1 MHHLHKICL
10 FNGLVHAIVL
20 KIQNGYFH
28 GSEQLMKVQDCLRDH
43 VPIRCTGLTL
53 VMGQTLLHSLSI
65 RSKVDN
71 VKSTR
76 VSTPSSLST
85 PSSYYTLD
93 HPLKTNCIGHLAE
106 GIFAKINPSSS
117 TSSVMKK
124 QQIKHLKQ
132 LILKSLCGAV
142 VRHIRSAKKSASSP
156 TQLYYKKI
164 KYSA

>member
-1 MHHLHKICL
+1 
-10 FNGLVHAIVL
+10 
-20 KIQNGYFH
+20 
-28 GSEQLMKVQDCLRDH
+28 
-43 VPIRCTGLTL
+43 
-53 VMGQTLLHSLSI
+53 MGKTLLHSLSI

-76 VSTPSSLST
+76 VSTPSPLS
-85 PSSYYTLD
+85 PPSYYTLE
-93 HPLKTNCIGHLAE
+93 HPLKTNRIGHLAE
-106 GIFAKINPSSS
+106 GIFTKINPSSS
-117 TSSVMKK
+117 SSSIMKK

-156 TQLYYKKI
+156 AQLYYKKI